1 MLELAIAVILILLN
15 GVFAL
20 SELAI
25 VSARR
30 PRLKTLAD
38 NGRVGAAKALA
49 LAESPGRF
57 LSTVQIG
64 ITLVGILAGAFSGAA
79 LGARVTDLFLAQG
92 MPEWAAEALAYGL
105 VIGAITYFSVVI
117 GELVPKH
124 LALRNAEGI
133 ACAMA
138 PSMTFLSRA
147 AAPVVWLL
155 DASTR
160 LVFRLF
166 GRSTDS
172 ANAVTEEEIKTI
184 VAEAETA
191 GVIEV
196 DERRMISGVL
206 RLGDRAVRGVMTPRT
221 DVDWIDLTDDEAEIQ
236 KSLIETPHSRV
247 PVADGDADNMIG
259 VIQSRE
265 LLASLLA
272 GQALD
277 LRAHVRTAP
286 VVPDTLDALDAL
298 NVLREAEVPMALVHD
313 EYGHFEGV
321 VTPADILDAIAG
333 AFRSDEE
340 TSEPEA
346 VQRADGSWLLAG
358 WMPADEMAEQLG
370 IALPENR
377 NYETVAGLVI
387 GELQHLPS
395 TGEAI
400 ETLGWRFEVIDMDG
414 RRIDKVLANRL
425 AGSAANAPIR
435 SESVG

>member
-1 MLELAIAVILILLN
+1 MVE
-15 GVFAL
+15 
-20 SELAI
+20 S
-25 VSARR
+25 R
-30 PRLKTLAD
+30 
-38 NGRVGAAKALA
+38 RVGARAALA
-49 LAESPGRF
+49 LAEEPGRF

-79 LGARVTDLFLAQG
+79 LGARAGDYFFSLGVPRG
-92 MPEWAAEALAYGL
+92 GAEPLGYGL
-105 VIGAITYFSVVI
+105 VIGAITYLSVVI

-133 ACAMA
+133 ACAVA
-138 PSMTFLSRA
+138 PLMSFLSRA

-166 GRSTDS
+166 GRTTDS
-172 ANAVTEEEIKTI
+172 ASAVTEEEIKTI

-221 DVDWIDLTDDEAEIQ
+221 DVDWIDLQDDETEVQ
-236 KSLIETPHSRV
+236 KLLIETPHSRL
-247 PVADGDADNMIG
+247 PVAEGDPDNMIG

-265 LLASLLA
+265 LLASLLS
-272 GQALD
+272 GQPLN
-277 LRAHVRTAP
+277 LRGHVRTAP

-346 VQRADGSWLLAG
+346 VQRDDGSWLLAG
-358 WMPADEMAEQLG
+358 WMPADEMAEQLR
-370 IALPENR
+370 IVLPENR

-400 ETLGWRFEVIDMDG
+400 ETLGWRFEVLDLDG
-414 RRIDKVLANRL
+414 RRIDKVLATPL
-425 AGSAANAPIR
+425 TGDTAQGFWR